1 MKPKIKA
8 LLVGLGIVALG
19 VGSFVWNLGYI
30 AGVCA
35 QRIGL
40 AWYNA
45 PICVLYDWLAD
56 ARVDAESDQEKKL
69 LDALHDLGSVEGIVV
84 VCARSP
90 HVDDETSLRWRGWSI
105 ELTDI
110 ATDYAAHIHPD
121 NEAARAVAQL
131 AFGAA
136 SLEQQQEPERIWG
149 DPRGCD
155 RDTASKVNT
164 LILEWSIYLHSLGA

>member
-35 QRIGL
+35 QRVGP

-45 PICVLYDWLAD
+45 PVCLLYDWLTD

-69 LDALHDLGSVEGIVV
+69 LDAMHGLGSVEGIVV

-90 HVDDETSLRWRGWSI
+90 HADDETALRWHGWSI
-105 ELTDI
+105 DVTNI
-110 ATDYAAHIHPD
+110 ATEYAAHMHPD
-121 NEAARAVAQL
+121 NEAAQAVAQL

-136 SLEQQQEPERIWG
+136 SLEQQEEPERTWD

-155 RDTASKVNT
+155 RDMASEVNT
-164 LILEWSIYLHSLGA
+164 FILEWSNYLHSLRE

>member
-19 VGSFVWNLGYI
+19 GGTFVWNLGYI
-30 AGVCA
+30 AGACA
-35 QRIGL
+35 QRVGL

-56 ARVDAESDQEKKL
+56 ARVDAEPDQEKKL
-69 LDALHDLGSVEGIVV
+69 LDAMHDLGSVEGIVV

-121 NEAARAVAQL
+121 NEAARAVVQL

-136 SLEQQQEPERIWG
+136 SLEQQEEQERIWD

-155 RDTASKVNT
+155 RDTASEVNT
-164 LILEWSIYLHSLGA
+164 FILGWSNYLHSLRE